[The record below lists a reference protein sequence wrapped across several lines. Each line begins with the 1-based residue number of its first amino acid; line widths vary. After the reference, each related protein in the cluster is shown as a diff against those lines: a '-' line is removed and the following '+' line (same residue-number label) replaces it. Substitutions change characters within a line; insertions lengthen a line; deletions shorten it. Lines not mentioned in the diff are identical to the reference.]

1 MSGPNLD
8 DYVDVAER
16 LRLFH
21 DAYPNGSLQP
31 LDPSQPFRVIEV
43 AGETRL
49 VYAAAAYRQPDDPR
63 PGVGIAWETLPGRT
77 PYTRGSELMV
87 AETSAWGRALASLG
101 IATKRSIASRQEV
114 AAARSRAGSA
124 ERPQEARAA
133 IA

>member
-16 LRLFH
+16 LALFRET
-21 DAYPNGSLQP
+21 YPEGTLQP
-31 LDPSQPFRVIEV
+31 LDPARPYQVIEV
-43 AGETRL
+43 AGEVRL
-49 VYAAAAYRQPDDPR
+49 VYAAAAYRTPDDPR
-63 PGVGIAWETLPGRT
+63 PGVGLAWETIPGRT

-101 IATKRSIASRQEV
+101 IATRRSIASRQEV

-124 ERPQEARAA
+124 ERPQDTR
-133 IA
+133 